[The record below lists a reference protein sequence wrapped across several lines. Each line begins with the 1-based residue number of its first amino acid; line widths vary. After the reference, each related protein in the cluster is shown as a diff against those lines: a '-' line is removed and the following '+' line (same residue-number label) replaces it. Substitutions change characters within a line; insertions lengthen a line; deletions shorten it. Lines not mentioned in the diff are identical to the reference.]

1 MAIIELTLV
10 DGYALLEHPGEPHQ
24 DPQAASIW
32 RLPIVKALKA
42 LPNVQIVRFAQGL
55 MGSSSSKPTNLL
67 ALNLPG
73 LLLSLQAHRVRTEIP
88 KATSIGKDQHGR
100 WKTIALKEY
109 TPSLCKCLAS
119 VLHQASSET
128 PVNPHAAEPSE
139 EAVAEFLSM
148 VIHHYGEKV
157 GADYYRHSSS

>member
-67 ALNLPG
+67 ALNLSE
-73 LLLSLQAHRVRTEIP
+73 LMLSLHAHRVRTEIP
-88 KATSIGKDQHGR
+88 KATSIGKDQQGR
-100 WKTIALKEY
+100 WKTTALKEY

-119 VLHQASSET
+119 VLFQASLET
-128 PVNPHAAEPSE
+128 PVNPHVAEPPE
-139 EAVAEFLSM
+139 DAVKQYLSM
-148 VIHHYGEKV
+148 VIHQYGETV
-157 GADYYRHSSS
+157 GPDYFRHASS